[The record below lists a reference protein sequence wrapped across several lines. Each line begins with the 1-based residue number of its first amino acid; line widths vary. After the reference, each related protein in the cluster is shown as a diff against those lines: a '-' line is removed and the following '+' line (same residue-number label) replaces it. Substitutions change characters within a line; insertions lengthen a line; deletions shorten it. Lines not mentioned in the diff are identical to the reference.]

1 MLNEEDITKCLA
13 GKYSDI
19 FRQIEKIDTDS
30 VSPSKMSPT
39 KIEKIKNTEVLTKE
53 NKEDFVSFAF
63 HFKKTGSLLRIDIT
77 HIKNMVD
84 IFNTC
89 FPSRALPQ
97 IDLMRFMQKQS
108 VQDGAI
114 IHTYQQLITE
124 YINQNKKDYFEPS
137 SRRGAVVKGQ
147 MTDASLALSRFR
159 AQNNFGVEME

>member
-1 MLNEEDITKCLA
+1 MLTEEDITRCLS

-19 FRQIEKIDTDS
+19 FGQMEKIDTDS
-30 VSPSKMSPT
+30 ISPSKMSPT

-63 HFKKTGSLLRIDIT
+63 HYKRTAQLTRIDIT

-89 FPSRALPQ
+89 FPKRALPQ

-108 VQDGAI
+108 IQDGAI
-114 IHTYQQLITE
+114 IHSYQQLITE
-124 YINQNKKDYFEPS
+124 YINQNKKDYIEPS
-137 SRRGAVVKGQ
+137 LRRNAVVKGQ
-147 MTDASLALSRFR
+147 MTEASLELSRFR
-159 AQNNFGVEME
+159 AQKNFGVEL